1 MVLFSLFF
9 AFKSS
14 FNLDRLKLICKVNKE
29 KSVAK
34 ISCSKEHISETGTG
48 NAMNVRRTGI
58 ASVGCFC
65 LRLPTFDC
73 CPPRSRGERERESAV
88 TSPRQSGWSSSAWSR
103 GARSSSGHGAGR
115 GGIWNAAVV
124 ERGPNSKNH
133 LGPEKDE
140 EGLAVE
146 TPELIKFSKS
156 R

>member
-73 CPPRSRGERERESAV
+73 CPPRSRGERERECSHLTQAV
-88 TSPRQSGWSSSAWSR
+88 WLVQLCLVPRCPELLWAWSR
-103 GARSSSGHGAGR
+103 AWGNMECSCGRERTKFQEPLGAWEGWGGFGSG
-115 GGIWNAAVV
+115 
-124 ERGPNSKNH
+124 
-133 LGPEKDE
+133 D
-140 EGLAVE
+140 
-146 TPELIKFSKS
+146 S
-156 R
+156 RINKVQ